1 MPKIFALRDRLM
13 EVQQSLTID
22 DVDVRSK
29 RVVNDVD
36 KFDDFDDHH
45 HHQAKSFGLQIFES
59 FFNRKV
65 TDSTPC
71 WHQPA
76 PEPTLI
82 IEGKS
87 KTQGAQILSWLPYV
101 FDLFWDKNKLMF
113 RISPAMGYLEVA
125 QIQPKL
131 MKVNVFV

>member
-71 WHQPA
+71 WHQPT
-76 PEPTLI
+76 PEPALI

-87 KTQGAQILSWLPYV
+87 TTQGAQISS
-101 FDLFWDKNKLMF
+101 FLMF
-113 RISPAMGYLEVA
+113 LICFGTKTSLCFEFPQQWVTWRWLKYSP
-125 QIQPKL
+125 
-131 MKVNVFV
+131 N